1 VAPARKPSA
10 STVPVSVVKNMVA
23 RVPAS
28 AMLEERSPD
37 NAKYSVAS
45 PDSNALRAA
54 DASSVIARARA
65 R

>member
-1 VAPARKPSA
+1 
-10 STVPVSVVKNMVA
+10 VPVSVVKNMVA